1 MVYMSQLYYKVSDFN
16 NAVGFITVNHLT
28 ISISGKSINTVIYTL
43 ELTYQKIFREYLLH
57 LYVWVG

>member
-16 NAVGFITVNHLT
+16 NAVGFITVNNLT